1 MTTALVSVLGAAVLI
16 AALMVFI
23 RRRLS
28 RAMEEVTLV
37 HPEYS
42 RLLTAPMA
50 NFFGLRSA
58 GMKQVRGNGI
68 LLLTA
73 DRLYFRMLL
82 PRRELTIPLGSV
94 TSAGTVGSFLG
105 RTRGRDLLEVIFT
118 DSGGSEDSAAWL
130 VGDLQEW
137 VQSIKRSAGLS

>member
-37 HPEYS
+37 YPEYS

-82 PRRELTIPLGSV
+82 PRRELTIPLDAV

-105 RTRGRDLLEVIFT
+105 RTKGRDLLEVDFT
-118 DSGGSEDSAAWL
+118 DEGGSEDSAAWL

-137 VQSIKRSAGLS
+137 VNGIRRSANLS